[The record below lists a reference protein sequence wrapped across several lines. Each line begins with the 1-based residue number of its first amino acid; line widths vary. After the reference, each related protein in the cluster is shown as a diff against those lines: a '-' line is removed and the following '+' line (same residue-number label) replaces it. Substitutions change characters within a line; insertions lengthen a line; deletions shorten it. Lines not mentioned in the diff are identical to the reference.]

1 MILLALVGV
10 GLVAAFWFLVMA
22 PKRAEVTE
30 LDDKIAT
37 AQAAAEE
44 QEQLAAFA
52 ETAKDGYDND
62 YQKLVVL
69 GKAVPSDS
77 DQASLVE
84 QINAKSVK
92 AGIDFKSVILA
103 SEGEA
108 AEAPAPPVTDDGGA
122 PAPAAPAEGEAAPVA
137 ATPAPATEA
146 AAATLPIGAT
156 VGPAGLPVMPYD
168 LSFTGGFFD
177 IADFMEGLDGM
188 VKTKAKGESIG
199 VAGRLLTVD
208 GFSLAPNESA
218 GFPVLDANLHVTTFV
233 TPADQGITGGA
244 TPGAPA
250 PSTSI
255 TTTPA
260 PAPPVAATTAP

>member
-1 MILLALVGV
+1 MILLALVGL

-84 QINAKSVK
+84 QINAKSVQ
-92 AGIDFKSVILA
+92 AGIDFQGLVLA

-108 AEAPAPPVTDDGGA
+108 AEAPPPAATDDGGA
-122 PAPAAPAEGEAAPVA
+122 PAAAPAEGEAAPVA

-168 LSFTGGFFD
+168 LNFTGEFFD

-188 VKTKAKGESIG
+188 VKTKAKGQSIG

-208 GFSLAPNESA
+208 GFALSPDENR
-218 GFPVLDANLHVTTFV
+218 GFPVLDADLHVTTFV

-244 TPGAPA
+244 TPSAPA